1 MSDQA
6 SKATAPTVDGRVY
19 HLRLMEGEVSP
30 YVILPG
36 DQATTEHISTI
47 WENTKEIAYNREYRT
62 VNGTYEGQDMT
73 MTSTGI
79 GCQPAEICLNEL
91 KKVGAHTCIKVGCC
105 LLYTSDAADD

>member
-47 WENTKEIAYNREYRT
+47 WENMKEIAYNREYRT

-73 MTSTGI
+73 MTSTVI
-79 GCQPAEICLNEL
+79 GCKPAEICLN
-91 KKVGAHTCIKVGCC
+91 
-105 LLYTSDAADD
+105 